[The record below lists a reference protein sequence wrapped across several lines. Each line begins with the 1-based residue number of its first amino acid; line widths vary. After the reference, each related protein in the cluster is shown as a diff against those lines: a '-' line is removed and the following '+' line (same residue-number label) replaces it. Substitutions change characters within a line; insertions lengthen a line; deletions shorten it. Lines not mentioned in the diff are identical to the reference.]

1 MSTRPNSFNRMDY
14 GVETIK
20 RQIGCVRLVGHRS
33 ACGRRL
39 SLALPVTWTAPLQLR
54 YAAWGARQEY
64 YNTFAYALLL
74 FLWFFR
80 YLHFCVRWSWSN
92 VYSVPGPDLS
102 GCMEEVGD
110 QGTGFSSN
118 RSPST
123 MSLFSLPHRPPSTFS
138 CSFLTRLICSILS
151 CHPQPLVNS
160 SLDVWRNF
168 LSSTSPETRTP
179 LPPRASTQL
188 WPIRPWC
195 ICRNQKAGWKVP
207 ALAAQ
212 DVAHI
217 REQSAR
223 KTTNS
228 FSELRRVVIQP
239 ERGRA
244 IDVLVA
250 KAATE
255 KICTHTLD
263 THEKCRLSTV
273 VSSAC
278 VSPMLPYSRYHCV
291 MF

>member
-1 MSTRPNSFNRMDY
+1 MSSRPNSFNRMDY

-179 LPPRASTQL
+179 LPPRASTQ
-188 WPIRPWC
+188 
-195 ICRNQKAGWKVP
+195 RNLKS
-207 ALAAQ
+207 
-212 DVAHI
+212 DT
-217 REQSAR
+217 SAR
-223 KTTNS
+223 KG
-228 FSELRRVVIQP
+228 LRRSGDQLSPVTW
-239 ERGRA
+239 
-244 IDVLVA
+244 L
-250 KAATE
+250 TY
-255 KICTHTLD
+255 
-263 THEKCRLSTV
+263 STV
-273 VSSAC
+273 STVKHKTKNSSYLTLNWLFKQHHWEWT
-278 VSPMLPYSRYHCV
+278 M
-291 MF
+291 M